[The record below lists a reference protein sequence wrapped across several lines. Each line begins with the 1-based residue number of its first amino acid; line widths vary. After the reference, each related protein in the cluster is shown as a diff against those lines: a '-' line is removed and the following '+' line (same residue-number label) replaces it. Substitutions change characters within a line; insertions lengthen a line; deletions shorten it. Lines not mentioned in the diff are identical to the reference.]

1 MEDAHKKN
9 FNNSSLS
16 YVIRKCSKPRGGSRE
31 KVVLD
36 GTSRLESRYLYL
48 GIKWTLPAVVA
59 NQQTTAFLSAS
70 SAPPMLTSPQTPSP
84 LLRKTPRGKHYA
96 VRILYLC
103 NRREHLIFDSFN
115 IVLSR

>member
-1 MEDAHKKN
+1 MEDAH
-9 FNNSSLS
+9 SSLS

-70 SAPPMLTSPQTPSP
+70 SAPPPMLTSPQTPSP
-84 LLRKTPRGKHYA
+84 LLRKTPREKHYA
-96 VRILYLC
+96 VRILYLS

>member
-1 MEDAHKKN
+1 MEDAH
-9 FNNSSLS
+9 SSLS

-70 SAPPMLTSPQTPSP
+70 SAPPPQ
-84 LLRKTPRGKHYA
+84 
-96 VRILYLC
+96 C
-103 NRREHLIFDSFN
+103 
-115 IVLSR
+115 

>member
-70 SAPPMLTSPQTPSP
+70 SAPPNVNKPPDTKPFTPENSKGKTLRCTDPVFMQQT
-84 LLRKTPRGKHYA
+84 RA
-96 VRILYLC
+96 
-103 NRREHLIFDSFN
+103 FD
-115 IVLSR
+115 I